1 MKKYNVVLV
10 LIAILLG
17 VSSCKKEEVVVQ
29 TTKEYPIKLWSN
41 NDSKATIVP
50 NGYMANINFEIG
62 DHIYLAYKGFC
73 NNSNVQVTGKANNKI
88 KFSGK
93 LIVKEAQSVIEDDS
107 PLFFYFL
114 GGVHNTTVNEMAFFT
129 EFSLNPTASYNSS
142 YTSVCVSLQN
152 ALDQNHFNNKIPHS
166 PVLSF
171 GHSVDED
178 LEKDLNFNPNS
189 EIYYTKLKHKCS
201 LVKYSLKKNNIG
213 EIPEDARV
221 YIQGLNNVV
230 EVDFKVAYKCY
241 FNNTDTISEKYPGC
255 DKDGFRYVKRE
266 GKIQSQCSPTG
277 NPMTITNII
286 IPNRDE
292 NNECYSI
299 LLPQEN
305 VGKGKGNELFG
316 YYFKK
321 DKDGNY
327 ITDAN
332 GKCVPTYLK
341 VHFPYDNVVTN
352 KYYECTIE
360 VYEDQE
366 AAAYNLPEILDY
378 PYDA

>member
-1 MKKYNVVLV
+1 MNKLNIVLV

-17 VSSCKKEEVVVQ
+17 VSSCKKEELVVQ
-29 TTKEYPIKLWSN
+29 TTKDYPITLWSS
-41 NDSKATIVP
+41 NDSKASIKPTQDGDQAVV
-50 NGYMANINFEIG
+50 NHELG
-62 DHIYLAYKGFC
+62 DHIYLAYKGYC
-73 NNSNVQVTGKANNKI
+73 NNSNVRVSGIINNNFKFDGKLYVNNK
-88 KFSGK
+88 
-93 LIVKEAQSVIEDDS
+93 QSEIPGDS

-114 GGVHNTTVNEMAFFT
+114 GGVYLKDEKNNVDEMAFFT
-129 EFSLNPTASYNSS
+129 EYSLNPSGNYYSDTTA
-142 YTSVCVSLQN
+142 VCVSLQN
-152 ALDQNHFNNKIPHS
+152 SKDQNEGNNKANHS
-166 PVLSF
+166 PVLCF
-171 GHSVDED
+171 GKSNQAFSTDKV
-178 LEKDLNFNPNS
+178 
-189 EIYYTKLKHKCS
+189 YTTKLKNKCS
-201 LVKYSLKKNNIG
+201 LVKYSLVANEKG
-213 EIPEDARV
+213 EEIPNDARV

-230 EVDFKVAYKCY
+230 EVDFKVAHKYY
-241 FNNTDTISEKYPGC
+241 NNGDSLSEKFKGC
-255 DKDGFRYVKRE
+255 DKDGFRYDKRA
-266 GKIQSQCSPTG
+266 GRIQEKCSPTR
-277 NPMTITNII
+277 NEMKITNII

-321 DKDGNY
+321 DEKGNY
-327 ITDAN
+327 ITDKN

-360 VYEDQE
+360 VDEDQE
-366 AAAYNLPEILDY
+366 AVHHPEIKDY

>member
-73 NNSNVQVTGKANNKI
+73 NNSNVQVTDNKDKI
-88 KFSGK
+88 TFKGK
-93 LIVKEAQSVIEDDS
+93 LFVKEAQSVIEDDS

-152 ALDQNHFNNKIPHS
+152 ALDQNQFNNKIPHS

-171 GHSVDED
+171 GHSVDKD
-178 LEKDLNFNPNS
+178 LVNDLNFNPNS

-201 LVKYSLKKNNIG
+201 LVKYSLEANEKG
-213 EIPEDARV
+213 EEIPKDARV

-230 EVDFKVAYKCY
+230 KVDFKVAY
-241 FNNTDTISEKYPGC
+241 NKYHKIEYTPLEEGY
-255 DKDGFRYVKRE
+255 DDDGFKYVKRE
-266 GKIQSQCSPTG
+266 GIIQAQCSPTKKE
-277 NPMTITNII
+277 MRITNII
-286 IPNRDE
+286 IPDRDE
-292 NNECYSI
+292 ENHCYSI

-305 VGKGKGNELFG
+305 VGKGEGNELFG

-321 DKDGNY
+321 DENGNY
-327 ITDAN
+327 IKDSN

-352 KYYECTIE
+352 MYYECTIE
-360 VYEDQE
+360 VDEDQE
-366 AAAYNLPEILDY
+366 AEKHPKIIDDN
-378 PYDA
+378 PYDLNR

>member
-1 MKKYNVVLV
+1 MKKFNIVLV
-10 LIAILLG
+10 LIAILLL

-29 TTKEYPIKLWSN
+29 TTKEYPITLCVN
-41 NDSKATIVP
+41 DDSKATIVP
-50 NGYMANINFEIG
+50 DASGTQAAINFEVG
-62 DHIYLAYKGFC
+62 DHVYLAYQGYCK
-73 NNSNVQVTGKANNKI
+73 NSNVQVKSIADGKINFKGKIRIATGEN
-88 KFSGK
+88 
-93 LIVKEAQSVIEDDS
+93 DDIDNS

-152 ALDQNHFNNKIPHS
+152 ALDQNQFNNKIPHS

-171 GHSVDED
+171 GHSVD
-178 LEKDLNFNPNS
+178 KDLVNDINFNPNS

-201 LVKYSLKKNNIG
+201 LVKYSLVANEKG
-213 EIPEDARV
+213 EEIPKDARV

-230 EVDFKVAYKCY
+230 EVDFKVAHKYY
-241 FNNTDTISEKYPGC
+241 NEGDSISQKFPGC

-266 GKIQSQCSPTG
+266 GKIQSKCSPTQKD
-277 NPMTITNII
+277 MTITNII

-305 VGKGKGNELFG
+305 VGKGEGNKLFG

-321 DKDGNY
+321 DGSGNY
-327 ITDAN
+327 IKDAN

-360 VYEDQE
+360 VDEDQE
-366 AAAYNLPEILDY
+366 AAHHPEIKDY

>member
-152 ALDQNHFNNKIPHS
+152 ALDQNQFNNKIPHS

-171 GHSVDED
+171 GHSVDKD
-178 LEKDLNFNPNS
+178 LVNDLNFNPNS

-201 LVKYSLKKNNIG
+201 LVKYSLKGNKNG
-213 EIPEDARV
+213 ETIPYDARV

-230 EVDFKVAYKCY
+230 KVDFKVAY
-241 FNNTDTISEKYPGC
+241 NKYHKIEYTPLEEGY
-255 DKDGFRYVKRE
+255 DDDGFKFLKKQ
-266 GKIQSQCSPTG
+266 GKIQKGCSPTDAE
-277 NPMTITNII
+277 MTITNII
-286 IPNRDE
+286 IPNRDKDD
-292 NNECYSI
+292 NECYSI

-305 VGKGKGNELFG
+305 VGKGEGNELFG

-321 DKDGNY
+321 DEKGNY
-327 ITDAN
+327 IKDEN

-341 VHFPYDNVVTN
+341 VHFPYDNVGVN
-352 KYYECTIE
+352 LFYECTIE